1 MDPVDLIA
9 AAKSDSLMD
18 VDSVDASWLLD
29 MVKMFRQGGR
39 KFKPRDLG
47 FKNTLRRGYCYGRL
61 CNNGSG
67 GVCVCVGGGLAC
79 TRRVLR

>member
-29 MVKMFRQGGR
+29 MVKNIRTADAHARGECKGR
-39 KFKPRDLG
+39 NSSRGTAG
-47 FKNTLRRGYCYGRL
+47 FKNARYGDDL
-61 CNNGSG
+61 
-67 GVCVCVGGGLAC
+67 
-79 TRRVLR
+79 VLVL